1 MKQIAVYSFLFFTT
15 IWNLLGKKIVVAP
28 RLNNMILMF
37 SYENL
42 NIHSINICP
51 IGFVDS
57 FECPTYSNWSK
68 YNLERYDEVWQNELK
83 WTSISIITD
92 LGKLEIWTR
101 VLHLTRF
108 YKKTERNLFTF
119 ENSFTCINHRL
130 WVLMSHMS
138 PNCEDYLYVQK
149 EAVAREI
156 YN

>member
-1 MKQIAVYSFLFFTT
+1 MNLQFLNFFFTNVTIWINIYILIQLTFKGLTIYLKQIAVYSFLFFTT
-15 IWNLLGKKIVVAP
+15 IWNILGKKIVVAP

-83 WTSISIITD
+83 RTNVSSISISQ
-92 LGKLEIWTR
+92 IWGNWKYEH
-101 VLHLTRF
+101 V
-108 YKKTERNLFTF
+108 Y
-119 ENSFTCINHRL
+119 CI
-130 WVLMSHMS
+130 
-138 PNCEDYLYVQK
+138 
-149 EAVAREI
+149 
-156 YN
+156 

>member
-15 IWNLLGKKIVVAP
+15 ICNILGKKIVVPP
-28 RLNNMILMF
+28 RLINMILMF

-57 FECPTYSNWSK
+57 FESPTYSNWSK

-83 WTSISIITD
+83 RTNVSSISISQIW
-92 LGKLEIWTR
+92 EIWIR
-101 VLHLTRF
+101 ILHLTRF

-138 PNCEDYLYVQK
+138 PNCEDYLYVKK